1 MQSNKSPRFSMT
13 STPALDGFLQVIWS
27 AYPHLA
33 GSRQDTILFAVSMCA
48 YELSK
53 RGEVATTSGI
63 QPAEMSKE
71 EPKEID
77 PFDNLDEIEC

>member
-1 MQSNKSPRFSMT
+1 MQSKSSRFSMT
-13 STPALDGFLQVIWS
+13 NTPALDGFLQVIWS

-33 GSRQDTILFAVSMCA
+33 GSRQDTILFAVSTCA

-53 RGEVATTSGI
+53 RGEITTPSNDH
-63 QPAEMSKE
+63 QSQTSKE